1 MVCESTSPNI
11 AASRPGHSAY
21 VQRRRLNRFLLT
33 INTTYF
39 IFNKRVMN
47 QTFVFPLTDRFY
59 IFPTRVSDPRYVDR
73 SSRFDYSAT
82 SNLPASHTGF
92 DTIDNLLQSLQSQH
106 KHNPIER
113 GRSIY
118 LISPCSSSCL
128 ISGPVSRIEY
138 PYVSQISTRSLV
150 PSR

>member
-33 INTTYF
+33 INTTHF

-73 SSRFDYSAT
+73 SSRFDYPAT
-82 SNLPASHTGF
+82 GNPTATRQLF
-92 DTIDNLLQSLQSQH
+92 DTDREPMVCESIPTNILGSQTGTFGL
-106 KHNPIER
+106 R
-113 GRSIY
+113 TAV
-118 LISPCSSSCL
+118 SPDPL
-128 ISGPVSRIEY
+128 PHAHQHY
-138 PYVSQISTRSLV
+138 PFHFE
-150 PSR
+150 